1 MLRAIL
7 LLAFYFGSNFKLYLK
22 DGGTQIV
29 REYKVLEDRV
39 RYYSIERSEWEEIPT
54 ELVDLKRTQAELK
67 DREEEQKADKKAVEE
82 EAAFERQIR
91 KEIRSIP
98 EDSGV
103 YKVEADKV
111 VTLKLAEC
119 KVVTNKKRSVLK
131 ALSPVPIVSGKATVE
146 IDGLQSTIVITDDR
160 PEFYFRLNKEE
171 RFGIVKLTPLK
182 TSRLLEK
189 WNILPVVNEIVQ
201 EHEDVEIFRKQVGD
215 GLYKIWPI
223 KPLPPGEYAVME
235 YTENKGNTQAW
246 DFSRR

>member
-171 RFGIVKLTPLK
+171 RFGLVKLTPLK

-215 GLYKIWPI
+215 GLYKIWPM

>member
-7 LLAFYFGSNFKLYLK
+7 LLAFLFANNFKLYLK
-22 DGGTQIV
+22 DGGSHMV

-39 RYYSIERSEWEEIPT
+39 RYYSIERSDWEEIPL
-54 ELVDLKRTQAELK
+54 ELVDLKRTQEELK
-67 DREEEQKADKKAVEE
+67 EREDEQKADKKAIDE

-98 EDSGV
+98 EDPGV
-103 YKVEADKV
+103 YKIEGDKV
-111 VTLKLAEC
+111 ITLKLAEC

-131 ALSPVPIVSGKATVE
+131 AMSPIPIVSGKANVE
-146 IDGLQSTIVITDDR
+146 IDGLKSAFVFTDER

-182 TSRLLEK
+182 ASRVVEK

-201 EHEDVEIFRKQVGD
+201 EHEDVEIYRKQVGD
-215 GLYKIWPI
+215 ELYKIWPM
-223 KPLPPGEYAVME
+223 KPLPPGEYAVLE

>member
-7 LLAFYFGSNFKLYLK
+7 LLAFLFGNNFKLYLK
-22 DGGTQIV
+22 DGGTQMV

-39 RYYSIERSEWEEIPT
+39 RYYSVERSEWEEIPT

-98 EDSGV
+98 EDPGV
-103 YKVEADKV
+103 YKVEGEKV
-111 VTLKLAEC
+111 ITLKLAEC
-119 KVVTNKKRSVLK
+119 KVVTNKKRSILK
-131 ALSPVPIVSGKATVE
+131 AITPVPLVAGKSTVE
-146 IDGLQSTIVITDDR
+146 IDGLQSAIVITDDR

-171 RFGIVKLTPLK
+171 RFGIVRMKPLK
-182 TSRLLEK
+182 TTRLLET

-201 EHEDVEIFRKQVGD
+201 DHDEVEIFRKQAGD
-215 GLYKIWPI
+215 GLYKIWPM
-223 KPLPPGEYAVME
+223 KPIGPGEYAVME